1 MKNEIKETINKM
13 VTIIRIKVS
22 VGTDEKIYYTNKW
35 AELGLSTLGIQVDS
49 IEKQKYQ
56 NRTIYRIKDKELE
69 YIIDNCSVI
78 ATLLD
83 NKDKDINF

>member
-1 MKNEIKETINKM
+1 M

-22 VGTDEKIYYTNKW
+22 FGTDEKCYYTNKW
-35 AELGLSTLGIQVDS
+35 VELLGTERGIQIDS
-49 IEKQKYQ
+49 IEKQEYQ